1 MRLGKQTVTFEKMP
15 YITATAAIV
24 GPYEGEGPLKDGFD
38 RIIEND
44 DNGEKSWEKAETK
57 LMQDTYHLLLQ
68 KGNTTEK
75 NIHYVLA
82 GDLLNQNIASSY
94 AFRDREC
101 SYLGIYGACSTFGE
115 AVGIASM
122 IMAGGFAEQ
131 IICITSSHYCSAER
145 QYRYPLEFATQR
157 PPTSQ
162 WTVTGSGGLLL
173 QKDGTGPV
181 VEMFTAG
188 KIVDQGI
195 KDANNMGAAMA
206 PAAADT
212 IATHFV
218 ETGRKPEDYDLIV
231 TGDLGAVGTDICRE
245 LLKQYGFDVFERHED
260 CGLLM
265 YDRSKQDAH
274 SGASGCGCCATVFSA
289 YFYPKLRNGEL
300 TRILFV
306 PTGALLS
313 PTIVQQGESIACI
326 AHAVAIDG

>member
-1 MRLGKQTVTFEKMP
+1 M
-15 YITATAAIV
+15 
-24 GPYEGEGPLKDGFD
+24 
-38 RIIEND
+38 
-44 DNGEKSWEKAETK
+44 
-57 LMQDTYHLLLQ
+57 
-68 KGNTTEK
+68 
-75 NIHYVLA
+75 
-82 GDLLNQNIASSY
+82 NQNIASSY

-173 QKDGTGPV
+173 QKDGTGPM

-274 SGASGCGCCATVFSA
+274 SGQAAADAVQR
-289 YFYPKLRNGEL
+289 YFR
-300 TRILFV
+300 RILSEASKRRADPYFICAYR
-306 PTGALLS
+306 ALLS
-313 PTIVQQGESIACI
+313 PTIVQQGESSVYRPCRGDRRLTTDAERRNRLMGDKLLN
-326 AHAVAIDG
+326 AFW